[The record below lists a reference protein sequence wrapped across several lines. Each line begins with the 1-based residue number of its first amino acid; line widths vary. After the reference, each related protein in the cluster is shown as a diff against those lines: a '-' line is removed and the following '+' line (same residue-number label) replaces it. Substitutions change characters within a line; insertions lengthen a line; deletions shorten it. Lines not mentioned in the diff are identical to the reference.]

1 MRRCLILLLAVLAG
15 CVSTSDD
22 ETTPASSEPTIAEKL
37 VTLGGGDSDPA
48 QYDAA
53 LGQLS
58 SRCADHPDTER
69 VADMAVVSRD
79 KLSEV
84 GISESLLE
92 ILQHVNEAIPESGD
106 PDQGCAV
113 YFGSYVFLRRGGQ

>member
-15 CVSTSDD
+15 CSSTSGDS
-22 ETTPASSEPTIAEKL
+22 AGGEPTIAEKL
-37 VTLGGGDSDPA
+37 AVLDGDDAGAPTE
-48 QYDAA
+48 YEAA
-53 LGQLS
+53 LDQLS
-58 SRCADHPDTER
+58 SRCDDHPDPER
-69 VADMAVVSRD
+69 IADMAVVSRRQ
-79 KLSEV
+79 LAEA

-92 ILQHVNEAIPESGD
+92 ILQHVNQAIPEAGD